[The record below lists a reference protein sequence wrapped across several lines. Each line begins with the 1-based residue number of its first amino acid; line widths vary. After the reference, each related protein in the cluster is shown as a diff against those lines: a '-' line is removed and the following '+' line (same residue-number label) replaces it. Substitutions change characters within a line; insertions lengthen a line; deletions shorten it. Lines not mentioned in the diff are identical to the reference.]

1 MQRRSVD
8 PKSSV
13 IRFSSHWVA
22 RCSTQH
28 AADGASVPQR
38 SPRSTPASPA
48 RGGPFPAGLGAFSSG
63 LLERGEAHGNGTRK
77 SVRTREPGSPCPC
90 RGRDAPACCSPSAVR
105 FHAPLLPLRTLPSLG
120 PPRLALTLSER
131 NKWKS
136 ERLELASHGVPRSKD
151 CLIFAQCLPPGSD

>member
-22 RCSTQH
+22 RCSTQR

-63 LLERGEAHGNGTRK
+63 LLERGEAYGNGTRK
-77 SVRTREPGSPCPC
+77 SVRTREPGSPAHAVDAMPQPAAPRARSASTRLCCLCEPCPLW
-90 RGRDAPACCSPSAVR
+90 DP
-105 FHAPLLPLRTLPSLG
+105 HAWHSRSVKEINGKVNGLV
-120 PPRLALTLSER
+120 
-131 NKWKS
+131 
-136 ERLELASHGVPRSKD
+136 LASHGVPRSKD